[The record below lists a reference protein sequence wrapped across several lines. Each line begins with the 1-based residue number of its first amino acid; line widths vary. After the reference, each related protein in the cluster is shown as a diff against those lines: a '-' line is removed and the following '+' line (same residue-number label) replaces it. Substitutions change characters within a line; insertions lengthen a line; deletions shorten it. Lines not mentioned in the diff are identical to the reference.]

1 LRFAKPARAW
11 RKASLF
17 GYSVRDDS
25 SACNSKYRDIVRFNG
40 PNKTP
45 ERKFIEIKSTGK
57 SERFELKEVRNCS
70 ENDPMNEFNR

>member
-1 LRFAKPARAW
+1 M
-11 RKASLF
+11 
-17 GYSVRDDS
+17 
-25 SACNSKYRDIVRFNG
+25 RFNG